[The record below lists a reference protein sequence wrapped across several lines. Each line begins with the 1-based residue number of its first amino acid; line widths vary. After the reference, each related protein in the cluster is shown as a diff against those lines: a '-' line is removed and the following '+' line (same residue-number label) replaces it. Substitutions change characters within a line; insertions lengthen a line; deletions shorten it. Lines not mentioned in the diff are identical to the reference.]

1 MTTINGESY
10 WDGGLFNNTPLLP
23 VIERLDPDPNVQKH
37 VVVINLFPNQGKV
50 PRQMLDVFDR
60 MFELIFSNKLI
71 MDVKTAR
78 KVDEFLEALNEI
90 ERSLPDDAKQK
101 IQSLPGY
108 QRLRQYRMIKN
119 LMVIENT
126 EPELVFG
133 PFDFSRKSLM
143 KRISAGYDAAVK
155 KLGPVPTG

>member
-23 VIERLDPDPNVQKH
+23 VIERLDPDPDVQKH
-37 VVVINLFPNQGKV
+37 VVVINLFPNQGQV

-60 MFELIFSNKLI
+60 MFGLIFSNKLI

-78 KVDEFLEALNEI
+78 KVDEFLAALNEI
-90 ERSLPDDAKQK
+90 ERSLSDDAKQK

-119 LMVIENT
+119 LTVIENT
-126 EPELVFG
+126 EPELVF
-133 PFDFSRKSLM
+133 
-143 KRISAGYDAAVK
+143 
-155 KLGPVPTG
+155 